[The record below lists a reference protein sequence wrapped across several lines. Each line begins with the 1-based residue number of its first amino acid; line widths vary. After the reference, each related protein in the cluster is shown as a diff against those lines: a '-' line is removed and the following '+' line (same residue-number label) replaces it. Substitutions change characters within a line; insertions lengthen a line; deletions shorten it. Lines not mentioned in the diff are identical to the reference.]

1 METIKNVRERICK
14 NYSANKF
21 CLIQEQAGNM
31 EAKCPNEA
39 WDTEFE
45 EAMLRRSGNNGS
57 LMNEFKKVAKCKK

>member
-1 METIKNVRERICK
+1 METIKNVRELICK

-45 EAMLRRSGNNGS
+45 EAMLRR
-57 LMNEFKKVAKCKK
+57 L